1 MKVPWPS
8 ASLESLPTI
17 IWSLARGYRLAYR
30 WRANEGGKDER
41 ILSYTESWNAIA
53 CRKLNIDFP
62 SAGSQG
68 LRPLG
73 LWIGLHLKSWNNS
86 ESMRR
91 DNLTHRVA
99 VRFLTIVLGIWR
111 LLMSRVKSVLL
122 VSPKLQYSFLE
133 VFRSLSL
140 VSKNLV
146 AKNLFC
152 LNPDVISNSFFF
164 CKQPITPMFS
174 FVQLLMSACL

>member
-8 ASLESLPTI
+8 ASLESLPAI
-17 IWSLARGYRLAYR
+17 LWSLARGYRLAYR
-30 WRANEGGKDER
+30 WRANEGRKDER

-86 ESMRR
+86 RSMSR
-91 DNLTHRVA
+91 DNLTQSCCSLPHNCFENLKAADVTSK
-99 VRFLTIVLGIWR
+99 VSSFGFSKTTVFFL
-111 LLMSRVKSVLL
+111 KS
-122 VSPKLQYSFLE
+122 
-133 VFRSLSL
+133 
-140 VSKNLV
+140 
-146 AKNLFC
+146 
-152 LNPDVISNSFFF
+152 I
-164 CKQPITPMFS
+164 
-174 FVQLLMSACL
+174 